1 MKDKETSLLSLRVAP
16 KTASKFK
23 VEAARRGM
31 RQNQLFEEMAVAYF
45 EKAESTKPKRGAK
58 NG

>member
-1 MKDKETSLLSLRVAP
+1 MNDKETTLLSLRVDP
-16 KTASKFK
+16 KLARKFK
-23 VEAARRGM
+23 LEAVQREM
-31 RQNQLFEEMAVAYF
+31 RQNQLFEEMAAAYF